1 MNTSEDQKKLRQLEK
16 YRTARNEYRTIAI
29 NQLSFANNLLLTLA
43 VGFLTLGIDKE
54 DFKTLSFRCTDDPS
68 AEKFFLVLFIGSMT
82 FSIFWGVKVMF
93 SRLYDFRL
101 TRYILT
107 IRVRILNKHNKKLG
121 YKILRETTKRNRN
134 ESFKSAWEARY
145 HKFSQEEID
154 NFQSN
159 QNVFKSHF
167 KTLREIAQDL
177 GNASIK
183 WTHYQ
188 SISLIIG
195 VLFFLAHLLLL

>member
-1 MNTSEDQKKLRQLEK
+1 MCDPEDQKKLRQLQK

-54 DFKTLSFRCTDDPS
+54 DFKTLSFRYADDPS

-107 IRVRILNKHNKKLG
+107 IRVRILDKYNKKLG
-121 YKILRETTKRNRN
+121 YETLRETTKKNRH
-134 ESFKSAWEARY
+134 ESFKSAMEVSY
-145 HKFSQEEID
+145 HKFSQNEID
-154 NFQSN
+154 SFLSN
-159 QNVFKSHF
+159 QNDFKNHF
-167 KTLREIAQDL
+167 KALREIAQDL
-177 GNASIK
+177 GDASIK
-183 WTHYQ
+183 WTQCQ

-195 VLFFLAHLLLL
+195 VVFFLAHLLLL

>member
-1 MNTSEDQKKLRQLEK
+1 MCDPEDQKKLRQLQK

-43 VGFLTLGIDKE
+43 VGFLTLGIDKQ
-54 DFKTLSFRCTDDPS
+54 DFKTLSFRFTEHPS
-68 AEKFFLVLFIGSMT
+68 AEKFFLVLFIASMT

-107 IRVRILNKHNKKLG
+107 IRVRILDKYNKKLG
-121 YKILRETTKRNRN
+121 YEILRETTKRDRQ
-134 ESFKSAWEARY
+134 ESFKSALGTRY
-145 HKFSQEEID
+145 HKFSQDEID
-154 NFQSN
+154 NFPSN
-159 QNVFKSHF
+159 QSVFENHF

-183 WTHYQ
+183 WTQYQ
-188 SISLIIG
+188 SISLLLG
-195 VLFFLAHLLLL
+195 VLFLLAHLLLL

>member
-1 MNTSEDQKKLRQLEK
+1 MCDPEDQKKLRQLQK

-43 VGFLTLGIDKE
+43 VGFLPLGIDKE
-54 DFKTLSFRCTDDPS
+54 DFKTLSFRYTDDPS
-68 AEKFFLVLFIGSMT
+68 AEKVFLVLFIGSMT
-82 FSIFWGVKVMF
+82 ISIYWGVKVMF

-101 TRYILT
+101 TRYILN
-107 IRVRILNKHNKKLG
+107 IRVRILDKHNKRLG
-121 YKILRETTKRNRN
+121 YEILRNTTKRNRC
-134 ESFKSAWEARY
+134 ESLKLVWKARY

-154 NFQSN
+154 SFPSN
-159 QNVFKSHF
+159 QSAFKNHF
-167 KTLREIAQDL
+167 KALREIAQDL
-177 GNASIK
+177 GDASIK
-183 WTHYQ
+183 WTQNQ